1 MTRRQQAEK
10 MLEEFQQI
18 VKESQTEGD
27 YNQKNQLEQQ
37 GADKLIE
44 LGTHILLDFV
54 YGEPK

>member
-37 GADKLIE
+37 GVDKLIE